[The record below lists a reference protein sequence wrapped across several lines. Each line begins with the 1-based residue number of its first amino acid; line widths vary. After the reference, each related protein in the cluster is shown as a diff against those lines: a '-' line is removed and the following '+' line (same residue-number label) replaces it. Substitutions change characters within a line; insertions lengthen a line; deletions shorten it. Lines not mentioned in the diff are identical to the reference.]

1 MDEEEV
7 LVSLEDIMEVVKGKF
22 ETVVNYL
29 DEVERNAHILNTE
42 IEEIRIEINNLNAE
56 IQNIFEES
64 ELARQLAFEK
74 AQELRQ
80 SEYEKWRNEVMT
92 DSAVE
97 ELKTALDSKIDR
109 ITTSRDDNGYQITF
123 YANGK
128 EIDTI
133 TIECKGVNDGTGD
146 IINTAELDKKFDD
159 VSVTS
164 TDSGT
169 SLNFFANNQL
179 KKSVLLD
186 NIDTAYIRTTP
197 VPTTIGGIKAGTT
210 FDGTIADA
218 LDKLLYPSVNPTIK
232 LSTNKNSQ
240 YEKGSIVDGII
251 LNSTITLG
259 SGNPISISF
268 KHGNNVLGSYPYQ
281 NNKLTYSHSVTET
294 VTSNTTF
301 TSNLEY
307 EMDGTRYNAS
317 ANTSINFLNKAYYGS
332 SPIGDYNSSFILRLS
347 NSVLTSSKNRTIT
360 VNSLA
365 SEYIYYAI
373 PTSFGTPNFTVNGFS
388 GGFEKV
394 STLNFTNINNYSES
408 YDLWK
413 SVQQGLGDTTITIT

>member
-1 MDEEEV
+1 MV
-7 LVSLEDIMEVVKGKF
+7 
-22 ETVVNYL
+22 
-29 DEVERNAHILNTE
+29 
-42 IEEIRIEINNLNAE
+42 
-56 IQNIFEES
+56 
-64 ELARQLAFEK
+64 
-74 AQELRQ
+74 
-80 SEYEKWRNEVMT
+80 
-92 DSAVE
+92 
-97 ELKTALDSKIDR
+97 
-109 ITTSRDDNGYQITF
+109 
-123 YANGK
+123 
-128 EIDTI
+128 
-133 TIECKGVNDGTGD
+133 
-146 IINTAELDKKFDD
+146 
-159 VSVTS
+159 
-164 TDSGT
+164 
-169 SLNFFANNQL
+169 
-179 KKSVLLD
+179 
-186 NIDTAYIRTTP
+186 
-197 VPTTIGGIKAGTT
+197 GTT

-268 KHGNNVLGSYPYQ
+268 KHGNNVLGSHPYQ

-394 STLNFTNINNYSES
+394 STFNFTNINNYSES